1 MTEKVNAIVLG
12 TVKHSDRHNITTLY
26 TRECGRMAVAT
37 PAGSGRTACARR
49 ALMMPLSAV
58 EATVGSGAGRDIGR
72 LVQVSALEC
81 RRSLYFDPVKMSV
94 GMFVAEFIGRLVR
107 DSGADARLW
116 DYVADSLRLLDCMPS
131 GRAVANFPIVFL
143 STLTAFV
150 GITPDVG
157 GFSEGKAFDMR
168 AGAYSDLE
176 PGHGDVLRGR
186 ESRMACLLS
195 RMSYANSGRVRFSRE
210 ERRAVMEGILRY
222 YSIHLPGIGTMRS
235 PEVLKEVLG

>member
-1 MTEKVNAIVLG
+1 MRT
-12 TVKHSDRHNITTLY
+12 H
-26 TRECGRMAVAT
+26 
-37 PAGSGRTACARR
+37 GSGDSCRLRPDGLRQACFDDAAVSCGGHSRLRR
-49 ALMMPLSAV
+49 GKGHS
-58 EATVGSGAGRDIGR
+58 TK

-94 GMFVAEFIGRLVR
+94 GLFVAEFVGRLVR

-157 GFSEGKAFDMR
+157 GFSEGKAFDTCVQGIFRSGARPWRR
-168 AGAYSDLE
+168 APWPRKPYGLSAEPNVVCKFRPCAVQPGGAQ
-176 PGHGDVLRGR
+176 G
-186 ESRMACLLS
+186 C
-195 RMSYANSGRVRFSRE
+195 SGRDTALLFHSSSGNRGYAF
-210 ERRAVMEGILRY
+210 AGGAEGGF
-222 YSIHLPGIGTMRS
+222 GIK
-235 PEVLKEVLG
+235 PAD

>member
-1 MTEKVNAIVLG
+1 
-12 TVKHSDRHNITTLY
+12 
-26 TRECGRMAVAT
+26 
-37 PAGSGRTACARR
+37 
-49 ALMMPLSAV
+49 
-58 EATVGSGAGRDIGR
+58 
-72 LVQVSALEC
+72 
-81 RRSLYFDPVKMSV
+81 MSV
-94 GMFVAEFIGRLVR
+94 GLFVAEFVGRLVR

-186 ESRMACLLS
+186 ESRMAC
-195 RMSYANSGRVRFSRE
+195 AVQPGGAQGCSGRDTALLFHSSSGNRGYAF
-210 ERRAVMEGILRY
+210 AGGAEGGF
-222 YSIHLPGIGTMRS
+222 GIKTG
-235 PEVLKEVLG
+235 